1 MNTTIDARNVSTD
14 TLLVVKWTALTTPAQ
29 WQWQVITRGTIGI
42 GGSLPDKEYTGYSQC
57 LDIAVQKGTEKMLQ
71 SCPLDVIGA
80 GTTWHPHGTNVI
92 RTSNGNPK
100 PTGWV
105 GGRGGFIT
113 NKKYTKDN
121 IKGGAYGLQ

>member
-1 MNTTIDARNVSTD
+1 MNNNIDARNVSTD
-14 TLLVVKWTALTTPAQ
+14 TLLVVGWSLDTTPSM
-29 WQWQVITRGTIGI
+29 WKWEVIVRGTVGY
-42 GGSLPDKEYTGYSQC
+42 GGTLPDTNYQGFSQC